1 MATLDNALLV
11 KSLTSLYNKN
21 KKENFT
27 LNSVTPEQLKSM
39 IGVTISEETYNKIV
53 NEWLRPLLLQ
63 RSFIFIKIIKYKS
76 F

>member
-27 LNSVTPEQLKSM
+27 LNSVTDEKLKDM

-53 NEWLRPLLLQ
+53 NE
-63 RSFIFIKIIKYKS
+63 
-76 F
+76 

>member
-53 NEWLRPLLLQ
+53 NE
-63 RSFIFIKIIKYKS
+63 
-76 F
+76 